1 MNLINKKCKPC
12 EGGVPPLN
20 KQEVD
25 IYIQSTPEW
34 SVSEANNKIS
44 RSFSFQNFIKTM
56 KFVNAVAEIAEKGI
70 VLECC
75 PISNF
80 ATGVYKDYSD
90 HPLPKLMAAGC
101 KVTLNSDDPPY
112 FATTIGHEYEQAAAG
127 FGFTPAQLLD
137 ITRNAINGA
146 FVDAATKVD
155 LLQKVDAY
163 QIET

>member
-56 KFVNAVAEIAEKGI
+56 KFVNAVAEIAENQQHHPDI
-70 VLECC
+70 ECGYNYC
-75 PISNF
+75 RVHFMTHSVGGLSENDFIC
-80 ATGVYKDYSD
+80 
-90 HPLPKLMAAGC
+90 AAQID
-101 KVTLNSDDPPY
+101 N
-112 FATTIGHEYEQAAAG
+112 
-127 FGFTPAQLLD
+127 
-137 ITRNAINGA
+137 IT
-146 FVDAATKVD
+146 K
-155 LLQKVDAY
+155 
-163 QIET
+163 